1 MTCQI
6 CTVGML
12 SWPGMLTP
20 QIVQQ
25 RRKLPPVVNDKAL
38 FTRAAPYGDRSD
50 QAYHAPS
57 NRIGSYY
64 SPASS
69 NAAAQL
75 FEEFPQ
81 VRFLQLLVV
90 MSTHSS
96 SFQWPSNTSMFV
108 LGCPACNMHSLSNSP
123 EVLLCCPC
131 RDSLHIRGV

>member
-1 MTCQI
+1 
-6 CTVGML
+6 ML
-12 SWPGMLTP
+12 SAYTSRAAKRAAKFAELARHVP
-20 QIVQQ
+20 QVVQQ

-81 VRFLQLLVV
+81 V
-90 MSTHSS
+90 
-96 SFQWPSNTSMFV
+96 
-108 LGCPACNMHSLSNSP
+108 HSLAAAAG
-123 EVLLCCPC
+123 
-131 RDSLHIRGV
+131 DDI

>member
-1 MTCQI
+1 
-6 CTVGML
+6 ML
-12 SWPGMLTP
+12 AP
-20 QIVQQ
+20 QVVQQ

-81 VRFLQLLVV
+81 V
-90 MSTHSS
+90 H
-96 SFQWPSNTSMFV
+96 V
-108 LGCPACNMHSLSNSP
+108 LAAA
-123 EVLLCCPC
+123 
-131 RDSLHIRGV
+131 RGDAR